1 MVVLKTPEEIEIMR
15 ESNAIVAEILE
26 ELRSLVRPG
35 ISTRELD
42 RHAEKG
48 AKARG
53 AVPAFKGY
61 GGFPY
66 ALCASINNEVV
77 HGFPSDREL
86 VEGDIASLDFGVNF
100 RGYFGD
106 AAITVAVG
114 RISDN
119 AMQLMRVTREALL
132 KGIENARSGNRL
144 GDISHA
150 VQDYVERA
158 GYSVVR
164 DYVGHGIGRNLHEDP
179 AVPNYGLPG
188 RGVLL
193 KPGMVLALEPMINEG
208 AYEVKVKS
216 DGWTVVTADGKLS
229 AHFEHTVAI
238 TDNGPDV
245 LSRMP
250 ASSMP

>member
-1 MVVLKTPEEIEIMR
+1 MIVLKTPEEIEIMR

-42 RHAEKG
+42 QHAEKA

-53 AVPAFKGY
+53 GVPAFKGY

-86 VEGDIASLDFGVNF
+86 VEGDIASLDFGVNY

-114 RISDN
+114 QISEN
-119 AMQLMRVTREALL
+119 AAKLMRVTKEALL
-132 KGIENARSGNRL
+132 KGIENARSGKRL

-179 AVPNYGLPG
+179 AVPNYGSPG

-193 KPGMVLALEPMINEG
+193 KPGMVLAIEPMINEG

-216 DGWTVVTADGKLS
+216 DGWTVITADGKLS

>member
-42 RHAEKG
+42 QHAEKA

-86 VEGDIASLDFGVNF
+86 VKGDIASLDFGVNY

-114 RISDN
+114 QISEN
-119 AMQLMRVTREALL
+119 AAKLMRVTKEALL

-150 VQDYVERA
+150 VQDYVEKA

-179 AVPNYGLPG
+179 AVPNYGSPG

-193 KPGMVLALEPMINEG
+193 KSGMVLAIEPMINEG
-208 AYEVKVKS
+208 AYEVKIKS
-216 DGWTVVTADGKLS
+216 DGWTVITADGKLS